1 MLYLKIPPLLE
12 RYFYT
17 KNQKG
22 RTTMELKD
30 TVALMASADYKERF
44 KAEYYQLVIRFKKL
58 QTMLEK
64 WDKGEL
70 DFTPTCPKAAYAF
83 QVKAMSEYI
92 ASLEVRAAIEC
103 VEL

>member
-1 MLYLKIPPLLE
+1 
-12 RYFYT
+12 
-17 KNQKG
+17 
-22 RTTMELKD
+22 MELKD

-70 DFTPTCPKAAYAF
+70 DFTPTCPKAAYTF

-103 VEL
+103 IEL

>member
-1 MLYLKIPPLLE
+1 
-12 RYFYT
+12 
-17 KNQKG
+17 
-22 RTTMELKD
+22 MELKD
-30 TVALMASADYKERF
+30 TVALMESADYKERF

-83 QVKAMSEYI
+83 QVKSMGEYI

-103 VEL
+103 IEL

>member
-1 MLYLKIPPLLE
+1 
-12 RYFYT
+12 
-17 KNQKG
+17 
-22 RTTMELKD
+22 MELKD

-44 KAEYYQLVIRFKKL
+44 KAEYYQLVIRLKKL
-58 QTMLEK
+58 QAMLEK

-70 DFTPTCPKAAYAF
+70 DFTPTCPKAAYVF

-103 VEL
+103 IEL

>member
-1 MLYLKIPPLLE
+1 
-12 RYFYT
+12 
-17 KNQKG
+17 
-22 RTTMELKD
+22 MELKD

-83 QVKAMSEYI
+83 QVKA
-92 ASLEVRAAIEC
+92 
-103 VEL
+103 

>member
-1 MLYLKIPPLLE
+1 
-12 RYFYT
+12 
-17 KNQKG
+17 
-22 RTTMELKD
+22 MELKD

-64 WDKGEL
+64 WNKGEL

-103 VEL
+103 IEL

>member
-1 MLYLKIPPLLE
+1 
-12 RYFYT
+12 
-17 KNQKG
+17 
-22 RTTMELKD
+22 MELKD

-70 DFTPTCPKAAYAF
+70 DFTPTCPKVAYAF

-92 ASLEVRAAIEC
+92 ASLKVRAAIEC
-103 VEL
+103 IEL

>member
-1 MLYLKIPPLLE
+1 
-12 RYFYT
+12 
-17 KNQKG
+17 
-22 RTTMELKD
+22 
-30 TVALMASADYKERF
+30 
-44 KAEYYQLVIRFKKL
+44 
-58 QTMLEK
+58 MLEK

-103 VEL
+103 IEL